1 MAKVLVAGAG
11 GYIGVPLCK
20 KLLERGHSLVAL
32 DRFFFGKDR
41 VERIALS
48 ERAAVISEDI
58 RDFDPEILNGVEI
71 VVDLAGLSNDASA
84 EIDPELTRS
93 INCGGG
99 IRLARLAKEAG
110 VRRYVYSSSA
120 SVYGHGVRERLT
132 ENDECRPQS
141 LYAESKLR
149 VEEAL
154 GNLAGPEFETVIFRN
169 STVFGLAPRMR
180 FDLAVNIMTL
190 RAWKERVIYIMGSGE
205 QWRPFVH
212 INDVV
217 QALLL
222 GAEEEAERVAG
233 EVFNVGSDE
242 MNYQIR
248 HLAQF
253 VLDVI
258 PHVTVQ
264 PDPRRSGQ
272 THLQSVLREDTAA
285 PRLRAVDPRSRG
297 NRRNQAGAGAWRHRR
312 RGSDL
317 LHAPVVSFAPRMG
330 ATDQRAHVAWP
341 HSLGGG
347 DDRHD
352 ARGVGRGECRP
363 PNLIPAATGETRAER
378 RVYGV

>member
-1 MAKVLVAGAG
+1 
-11 GYIGVPLCK
+11 VPLCK
-20 KLLERGHSLVAL
+20 KLLERGHSLIAL
-32 DRFFFGKDR
+32 DRFFFGKYR
-41 VERIALS
+41 VDRIALS
-48 ERAAVISEDI
+48 DRATVIAEDI
-58 RDFDPEILNGVEI
+58 RDFDPEILSGVEI
-71 VVDLAGLSNDASA
+71 VVDLARLSNDASA
-84 EIDPELTRS
+84 EIDPELTPS
-93 INCGGG
+93 INCAGGM
-99 IRLARLAKEAG
+99 RLARLAKEAG

-154 GNLAGPEFETVIFRN
+154 GNIADPGFETVIFRN

-190 RAWKERVIYIMGSGE
+190 RAWKERVIYVMGSGE

-217 QALLL
+217 EALLL
-222 GAEEEAERVAG
+222 GVDEEAERVAG
-233 EVFNVGSDE
+233 EIFYVGSDE

-258 PHVTVQ
+258 PHVTVHRI
-264 PDPRRSGQ
+264 PDDPDKR
-272 THLQSVLREDTAA
+272 TLQSVLCEDKAA

-297 NRRNQAGAGAWRHRR
+297 NRRDQAGAGARRHRR

-317 LHAPVVSFAPRMG
+317 LHAPVVSFASRLG
-330 ATDQRAHVAWP
+330 AADK
-341 HSLGGG
+341 
-347 DDRHD
+347 
-352 ARGVGRGECRP
+352 
-363 PNLIPAATGETRAER
+363 
-378 RVYGV
+378 

>member
-169 STVFGLAPRMR
+169 STVFGLAPRIR
-180 FDLAVNIMTL
+180 FRSSIV
-190 RAWKERVIYIMGSGE
+190 EPSSG
-205 QWRPFVH
+205 
-212 INDVV
+212 
-217 QALLL
+217 
-222 GAEEEAERVAG
+222 G
-233 EVFNVGSDE
+233 
-242 MNYQIR
+242 
-248 HLAQF
+248 
-253 VLDVI
+253 
-258 PHVTVQ
+258 
-264 PDPRRSGQ
+264 RR
-272 THLQSVLREDTAA
+272 
-285 PRLRAVDPRSRG
+285 
-297 NRRNQAGAGAWRHRR
+297 
-312 RGSDL
+312 
-317 LHAPVVSFAPRMG
+317 
-330 ATDQRAHVAWP
+330 
-341 HSLGGG
+341 
-347 DDRHD
+347 
-352 ARGVGRGECRP
+352 
-363 PNLIPAATGETRAER
+363 
-378 RVYGV
+378 

>member
-20 KLLERGHSLVAL
+20 KLLERGHSLIAL

-41 VERIALS
+41 VDRIALS
-48 ERAAVISEDI
+48 ERAAVIAEDI

-110 VRRYVYSSSA
+110 VKRYVYSSSA

-190 RAWKERVIYIMGSGE
+190 RAWKERVIYVIGSGE

-258 PHVTVQ
+258 PHVTVHRI
-264 PDPRRSGQ
+264 PD
-272 THLQSVLREDTAA
+272 
-285 PRLRAVDPRSRG
+285 DPDKRTY
-297 NRRNQAGAGAWRHRR
+297 N
-312 RGSDL
+312 L
-317 LHAPVVSFAPRMG
+317 SFAKIR
-330 ATDQRAHVAWP
+330 QRLGFEPSIRVHEGIVEIKQALERGDIAGEDPTCYTLQWYR
-341 HSLGGG
+341 SLL
-347 DDRHD
+347 
-352 ARGVGRGECRP
+352 EW
-363 PNLIPAATGETRAER
+363 ER
-378 RVYGV
+378 RINELTLRGRIL